1 MTSVIIDYDVN
12 HENTYQQTLR
22 FKPLKVTPSHLIVSI
37 SLKKMR
43 TFLALLA
50 LGFFDLGIATTTP
63 TPTTTTTTTTTTTAT
78 TTTTDD
84 SGNTNRPFMLCSY
97 AKNDI
102 GTCECPGQFFIAE
115 ECHKVRLFLTTINNN
130 CASIHIFRDSSA

>member
-1 MTSVIIDYDVN
+1 MG
-12 HENTYQQTLR
+12 
-22 FKPLKVTPSHLIVSI
+22 HLMVSI
-37 SLKKMR
+37 SLKKMK

-50 LGFFDLGIATTTP
+50 LGFFDLGLATTTP
-63 TPTTTTTTTTTTTAT
+63 TPTTTTTTTTTTAT

-102 GTCECPGQFFIAE
+102 GTCECPGQFFIAD
-115 ECHKVRLFLTTINNN
+115 ECHKGFFCMDFSEGNYPEGVNNN
-130 CASIHIFRDSSA
+130 YD